1 METID
6 EMEVKE
12 DQIEAGDEWEET
24 KEMIGT
30 IEGTTGQVGFSTC
43 GQGRHSSWHK

>member
-12 DQIEAGDEWEET
+12 DQIEAVDQLEET

-30 IEGTTGQVGFSTC
+30 IEGTTGQFEFSTC
-43 GQGRHSSWHK
+43 GQGRHSSWPK